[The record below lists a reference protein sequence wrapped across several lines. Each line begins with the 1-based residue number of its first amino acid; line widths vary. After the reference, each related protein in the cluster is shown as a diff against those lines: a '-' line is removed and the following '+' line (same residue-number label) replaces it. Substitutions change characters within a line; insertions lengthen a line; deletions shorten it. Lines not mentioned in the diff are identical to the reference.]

1 MVLKR
6 YKELGGEMVTIG
18 SDAHS
23 PEFVGLNFK
32 ETAEIIK
39 NSGFDYL
46 TYFKN
51 RTPVL
56 YKI

>member
-1 MVLKR
+1 
-6 YKELGGEMVTIG
+6 MVTIG

-23 PEFVGLNFK
+23 SEFVGLNFK

-39 NSGFDYL
+39 NAGFDYL